1 MVRNLAVLTVAVAIP
16 LFSTALLQMSLAQIT
31 AASTEIVQGMV
42 TGSYTALSGKTIFT
56 HYKIQVAERWK
67 GAANATTD
75 VAIPGGSFNKL
86 RQSFAGVPVLQTGQT
101 YLLFLWQGASGPN
114 QPVGLNQGIFEI
126 EPGGSESAMAFRPA
140 SGETMLD
147 AVHKPVVDRPVRMR
161 LTEMRAHI
169 TAALAGTGAA
179 R

>member
-31 AASTEIVQGMV
+31 AASTEIVQGTV

-75 VAIPGGSFNKL
+75 VAIPGGSFNNL

-101 YLLFLWQGASGPN
+101 YLLFLMAGSQRPEPAGG
-114 QPVGLNQGIFEI
+114 I
-126 EPGGSESAMAFRPA
+126 EPGHFR
-140 SGETMLD
+140 D
-147 AVHKPVVDRPVRMR
+147 
-161 LTEMRAHI
+161 
-169 TAALAGTGAA
+169 
-179 R
+179 